1 MFCFVMWF
9 NCITDY
15 KQDPD
20 IKESNHNFWFKGDDI
35 EYDRIVSDAVMGL
48 KLDRMTVKMKF
59 RMNRKRINDIKLD
72 ELELPSS
79 DKLLSNVC
87 PMRMADI
94 IFLNSPL
101 IET

>member
-1 MFCFVMWF
+1 MILDSEIISKIRISKNPTTIFGS
-9 NCITDY
+9 
-15 KQDPD
+15 
-20 IKESNHNFWFKGDDI
+20 KEMTSNMI
-35 EYDRIVSDAVMGL
+35 EL
-48 KLDRMTVKMKF
+48 
-59 RMNRKRINDIKLD
+59 KRINDIKLD